1 MKDLNY
7 DRLRAALDRLP
18 SYLPPTG
25 LWSAIESGMDNELV
39 GPPASAQERP
49 VLPQYSPPSSVWN
62 AINQRLDNGAVRRHR
77 LRVVRS
83 WTAKAAAVLLLFG
96 AGYFSATR
104 DSGPTLV
111 ITEKVEAVPIRPTFV
126 SFSSEDEPSFD
137 ALLLELEDLNRPSL
151 NGMRLELEELTS
163 AKQEIEAMLVSYG
176 NDPAI
181 MNQLAD
187 IERERSSVYRRI
199 RSGM

>member
-7 DRLRAALDRLP
+7 DRLREALNRLP
-18 SYLPPTG
+18 SYRPPAST
-25 LWSAIESGMDNELV
+25 WSAIEAGMQKETEEEVESVSGKLE
-39 GPPASAQERP
+39 
-49 VLPQYSPPSSVWN
+49 LPQYSPPSSVWN
-62 AINQRLDNGAVRRHR
+62 AINQNLDGRAFQRRRLK
-77 LRVVRS
+77 VVAGWAAR
-83 WTAKAAAVLLLFG
+83 AAAVLVLFG

-111 ITEKVEAVPIRPTFV
+111 ITEKVETAPIRPTFV
-126 SFSSEDEPSFD
+126 SFPEDDQQFD
-137 ALLLELEDLNRPSL
+137 NLLIELEDLNRPSL
-151 NGMRLELEELTS
+151 NGMRLELEELNS

-176 NDPAI
+176 HDPAI

-187 IERERSSVYRRI
+187 IERERSNVYRRI